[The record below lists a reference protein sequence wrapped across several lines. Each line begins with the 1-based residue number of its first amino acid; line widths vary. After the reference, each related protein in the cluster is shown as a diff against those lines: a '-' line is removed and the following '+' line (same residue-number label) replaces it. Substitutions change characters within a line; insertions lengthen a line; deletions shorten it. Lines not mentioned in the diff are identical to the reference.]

1 MYLPE
6 GVLLRFNSRESVD
19 WLMPTIRAI
28 SFLAV
33 FLCSD
38 VKICNLSFEVSVVF
52 HRLEPME
59 NRWIFCTSIL
69 KVRIKMSSVLGRMY
83 DAIVVS

>member
-1 MYLPE
+1 
-6 GVLLRFNSRESVD
+6 
-19 WLMPTIRAI
+19 MPTIRAI

-33 FLCSD
+33 FLFSNA
-38 VKICNLSFEVSVVF
+38 KICDLSSEVSGVF